1 LTSFKSLFLEKFQ
14 AYTLDQSHQ
23 PLVKL
28 SCESACEN
36 LDAISARSAVCLLQ
50 PILQLGRSHRGRHFD
65 CVFLYLHTC
74 WCILLRSEIPSGLC
88 ATLRSLAASNNRV
101 HPTRSLCNCLFAPLT
116 FIFVLRAHPVRGES
130 HNQRNTTGEVA
141 TIPTHV

>member
-50 PILQLGRSHRGRHFD
+50 PILQLRKKSSWPPFWLRFF
-65 CVFLYLHTC
+65 VFTH
-74 WCILLRSEIPSGLC
+74 LLMYTVAIGNPER
-88 ATLRSLAASNNRV
+88 
-101 HPTRSLCNCLFAPLT
+101 
-116 FIFVLRAHPVRGES
+116 PVRNASQFGS
-130 HNQRNTTGEVA
+130 KQQ
-141 TIPTHV
+141 